1 MKQKAKEIL
10 QDLIRELSSE
20 NSLGQVEQL
29 SGASEM
35 DKVLPVE
42 LIAPLHHLLLQTRAL
57 DFGYH
62 TFYDS
67 LNKDDYELEVSE
79 MPLGSFSVFVE
90 YVFESVFGRLP
101 NQRELTV
108 MQTTIMN
115 EEQKNVWYK

>member
-1 MKQKAKEIL
+1 
-10 QDLIRELSSE
+10 
-20 NSLGQVEQL
+20 
-29 SGASEM
+29 
-35 DKVLPVE
+35 
-42 LIAPLHHLLLQTRAL
+42 
-57 DFGYH
+57 
-62 TFYDS
+62 
-67 LNKDDYELEVSE
+67 